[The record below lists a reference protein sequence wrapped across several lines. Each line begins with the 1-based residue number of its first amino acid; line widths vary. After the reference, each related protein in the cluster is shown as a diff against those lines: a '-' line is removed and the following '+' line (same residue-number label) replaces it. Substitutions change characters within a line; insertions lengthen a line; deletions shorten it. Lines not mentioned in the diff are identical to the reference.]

1 MVVRDSAHILLE
13 GTPKGFDAEAV
24 AGDLAAAVPGVAA
37 VRHLHAWSISEA
49 RPMVTLEAE
58 LAPGGDGEAVRRAV
72 KARLA
77 TRFGFDHATVEIRT
91 AAEADRE
98 QLPASGRAHI

>member
-13 GTPKGFDAEAV
+13 GTPAGFDASGV
-24 AGDLAAAVPGVAA
+24 AADLVAAVPGVSE

-49 RPMVTLEAE
+49 RPMVTLEAVV
-58 LAPGGDGEAVRRAV
+58 APGADAEAARRRI

-77 TRFGFDHATVEIRT
+77 DCFAIDHATVEIL
-91 AAEADRE
+91 AEPPPVDVE
-98 QLPASGRAHI
+98 LPRAGQRPI